1 MKVRKWGWFDGM
13 EPPLGPTS
21 APTLSKF
28 IIIIRVANDRNESFL
43 LISHYFILILAYP
56 RHRRR
61 SVDDDGDDFG
71 RFQKDDRFRMTQPD
85 CLIPKRSSLWNE
97 SKKVRLIFLE

>member
-1 MKVRKWGWFDGM
+1 M

-71 RFQKDDRFRMTQPD
+71 RFQKDDRFG
-85 CLIPKRSSLWNE
+85 IPSL
-97 SKKVRLIFLE
+97 SKTGILPPLSRWGP